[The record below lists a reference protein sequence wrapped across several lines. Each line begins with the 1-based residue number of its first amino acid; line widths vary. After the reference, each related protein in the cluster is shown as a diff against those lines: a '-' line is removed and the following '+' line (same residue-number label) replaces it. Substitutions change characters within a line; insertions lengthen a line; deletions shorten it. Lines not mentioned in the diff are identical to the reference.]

1 MHRSWSRE
9 IGLVAGVVFFG
20 IGLVATYRSLQSGA
34 VIDVHE
40 AVLSGKIHS
49 GNVGIVILF
58 FSTIII
64 VSSLAFGNVD
74 EHGQRKKMS
83 SFLWGI
89 NLFIITMALIVANAA
104 KSFEGFGLAAVLLA
118 AFLVVILVMVAA
130 TQFLQDQ

>member
-1 MHRSWSRE
+1 
-9 IGLVAGVVFFG
+9 
-20 IGLVATYRSLQSGA
+20 
-34 VIDVHE
+34 
-40 AVLSGKIHS
+40 
-49 GNVGIVILF
+49 
-58 FSTIII
+58 
-64 VSSLAFGNVD
+64 
-74 EHGQRKKMS
+74 MS

>member
-1 MHRSWSRE
+1 
-9 IGLVAGVVFFG
+9 VFFG

-74 EHGQRKKMS
+74 EHGQRKRMS